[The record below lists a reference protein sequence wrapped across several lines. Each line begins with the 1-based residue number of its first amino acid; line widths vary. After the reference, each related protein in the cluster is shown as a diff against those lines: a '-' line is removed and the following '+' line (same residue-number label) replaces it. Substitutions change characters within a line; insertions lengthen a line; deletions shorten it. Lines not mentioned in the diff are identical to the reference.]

1 MATRV
6 FTDEQRKQRKAEEQR
21 KRRASEKGKA
31 WTKEYYQRP
40 EVKEKKRKASKLQKN
55 VEMRRNWGYKKD
67 FGISIEEYEVMYI
80 KQNGLCLICKQEETN
95 RRLSVD
101 HCHETGVVRG
111 LLCGNCNRGLG
122 LFKDNENSLFRALD
136 YIKSYK

>member
-1 MATRV
+1 MATRT
-6 FTDEQRKQRKAEEQR
+6 FSDEERKQRKAEEQR

-40 EVKEKKRKASKLQKN
+40 EVKDKKRAAGKLIKN

-67 FGISIEEYEVMYI
+67 FGITIDEYEIMYI
-80 KQNGLCLICKQEETN
+80 KQNGICLICRQKEN
-95 RRLSVD
+95 SKRLSVD
-101 HCHETGVVRG
+101 HCHTTGIVRG

-122 LFKDNENSLFRALD
+122 LFKDNEDSLFRALE